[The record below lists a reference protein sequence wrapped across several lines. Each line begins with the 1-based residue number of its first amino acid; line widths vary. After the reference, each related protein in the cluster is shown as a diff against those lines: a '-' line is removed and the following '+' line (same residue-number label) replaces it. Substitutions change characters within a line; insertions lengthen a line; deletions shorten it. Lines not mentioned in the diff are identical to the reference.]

1 MQPEFSV
8 KYYANRGMQTA
19 AVTFKTHSGKE
30 SDSHENRRSCMN
42 TNTVNAFAARKRS
55 IWKTPDITADGL
67 KNFACFVMLIQT
79 ISMTV
84 IEQGIIRLDKYTQAG
99 LSQAMAEDSGL
110 MFLAGAG
117 SLMQLAGGLGVP
129 LFAFLLVEGF
139 LNTSDYRRYLLSVG
153 AAALASEV
161 PYDLAF
167 KRSIVDWS
175 SQNALV
181 TMAVCLLMLYFFK
194 MFQERSGFAG
204 HAVRGLI
211 LLSSVLWVTLLRAQY
226 GLCMVLLVAVFYL
239 LYARNVLKTV
249 LGVIASLLYVTGPL
263 AFYGIWCYNGK
274 RRNTVPKYAYYIFYP
289 AHLLVFALIVQGMR
303 GW

>member
-1 MQPEFSV
+1 
-8 KYYANRGMQTA
+8 
-19 AVTFKTHSGKE
+19 
-30 SDSHENRRSCMN
+30 MN
-42 TNTVNAFAARKRS
+42 TNTVNAFAARKRAVF
-55 IWKTPDITADGL
+55 KTPDLTADAL

-79 ISMTV
+79 IGMTV
-84 IEQGIIRLDKYTQAG
+84 VEKGIIRLDEYTQAG
-99 LSQAMAEDSGL
+99 LSQAMAEDSRL

-129 LFAFLLVEGF
+129 VFAFLLVEGF

-153 AAALASEV
+153 AAALASEI
-161 PYDLAF
+161 PYDLAV
-167 KRSIVDWS
+167 RGSMMDWS

-181 TMAVCLLMLYFFK
+181 TMAVCLLMLYFFR
-194 MFQERSGFAG
+194 MFRERRGLAG

-211 LLSSVLWVTLLRAQY
+211 LLSAVLWVTLLRAQY

-263 AFYGIWCYNGK
+263 AFYAIWFYNGK
-274 RRNTVPKYAYYIFYP
+274 RTNTVLKYAYYIFYP
-289 AHLLVFALIVQGMR
+289 AHLLVFAVMVQGMR
-303 GW
+303 G

>member
-1 MQPEFSV
+1 
-8 KYYANRGMQTA
+8 
-19 AVTFKTHSGKE
+19 
-30 SDSHENRRSCMN
+30 MN

-139 LNTSDYRRYLLSVG
+139 LNTSDSR
-153 AAALASEV
+153 
-161 PYDLAF
+161 
-167 KRSIVDWS
+167 
-175 SQNALV
+175 
-181 TMAVCLLMLYFFK
+181 
-194 MFQERSGFAG
+194 
-204 HAVRGLI
+204 
-211 LLSSVLWVTLLRAQY
+211 
-226 GLCMVLLVAVFYL
+226 LCE
-239 LYARNVLKTV
+239 
-249 LGVIASLLYVTGPL
+249 
-263 AFYGIWCYNGK
+263 
-274 RRNTVPKYAYYIFYP
+274 
-289 AHLLVFALIVQGMR
+289 
-303 GW
+303 